1 MKPARSF
8 LMLCLLGIAFA
19 SNATTYFSR
28 ASAAWNINTTWSTVS
43 FVSAVNAGT
52 FPVAGDIVNIGGG
65 FSVTISAA
73 NAACTTLNINNGSTL
88 TVGGFTLTV
97 SGVTT
102 VGQGTSG
109 SIVIN
114 SATGTKTFTGNV
126 IINAG
131 ASITESAA
139 ATLSFGAD
147 VTITGTLTENGA
159 ATVGIAGSLTNNG
172 TYNASTGIHTF
183 NGTTKILSGSS
194 TTTIPSIAI
203 TGTYTNSGTLV
214 VSTLLSGAGTLTN
227 TNTLNLSGAGVPSC
241 SITTLSN
248 SGTINRS
255 AAGTTT
261 TALANFTNTGTI
273 NISGS
278 GTITGITNN
287 AGGIVNHSG
296 SSTITSFNNATST
309 STLNISTTP
318 TVPTFGTLTVTAA
331 GNTVNYNG
339 AGAQTVRSNTY
350 QNLILSGSGV
360 KTLQAGTTTIGGNL
374 TLSGTASTTTVVAL
388 AITGNLVIG
397 DGTTFTVAGFNLT
410 VTGSTTIG
418 AGTTGQIN
426 FTSTT
431 GTKIFTGSVS
441 IAANG
446 TWNNTAS
453 ESVSFGGDL
462 AVGSSAAFTQGT
474 GLVTFTGASSN
485 TVASINTTLSFG
497 GGITVNKGTSQAN
510 VLDVTAIIA
519 LSSGGLT
526 LTNGTFKLSSASTIT
541 AFTSDPILGANTQL
555 WCNGGTISST
565 SPLSFSGQLQI
576 SAGTVT
582 VGSSS
587 ADYLFPDGGTIN
599 ISGTGVLNVLGSIS
613 DFPVTLGAGM
623 FFNMTGGTCTVGIG
637 GSAFDDFAFAI
648 GWSTNST
655 FTMSGGTIVIQNP
668 QTYTGG
674 PSSLAANKAGYFNVA
689 TSSSFTGGTL
699 QIGNSSTTASS
710 TMAIYTTNPIY
721 NLTVNNSSSAGEISG
736 QDITVS
742 NNFTISSGGFSTN
755 GFGIAVGGNWTN
767 NGSFINGSG
776 LVTFN
781 GTTQSISGT
790 SSTTFFDLT
799 LGGSGTKTYSVATF
813 VSNILTV
820 NTSVVLRLGAITTH
834 TAKRLTLGGIPQAAG
849 TYGSTSSA
857 ATNQNN
863 TFFAAGFSGIL
874 TVSSGRV
881 YYSAS
886 TGNWNSNTSWS
897 TVTYGGAVA
906 TAFPVSGDDVNIGGG
921 FTITVTAAAAC
932 ATLSYL
938 SNDTNTNS
946 VNLNSGI
953 TLDVSGTITIPRGS
967 NPNTN
972 TLAVGAGTLTG
983 GSLAFTNS
991 GTNQRHFLTI
1001 STGTATISGDVTTDG
1016 SSTSPTITFT
1026 GSGTLNLGGAF
1037 LNSSNATLTPST
1049 GTIVY
1054 NGTSAQSITSFTYNN
1069 LTLTNS
1075 SSKAS
1080 TSVLTIG
1087 GNFTLNSG
1095 AVFYAG
1101 AYTHT
1106 LTGNWTNNGGTFT
1119 NTGSTF
1125 NFNGTS
1131 TQTIGGTSSTTFN
1144 NLTMSGSNTVSFS
1157 VATFIGGTLTQ
1168 GTGTVINPNSITTH
1182 TARTYIQGG
1191 TPQAPGTFGSTSS
1204 SATNKSNTFFTSATT
1219 GILTVSNRIYF
1230 TRQTGNWNVNT
1241 TWSTVTFGNA
1251 TNAGTF
1257 PVAGDDANIGGN
1269 VTTTVTAAAAAGS
1282 LSFQSGT
1289 NNTNL
1294 LQINSGITL
1303 AVSGGITIPRT
1314 NSNSNTLAVGAGI
1327 LTGGSLSFTNGGG
1340 GQRHILTISIG
1351 TVTIAG
1357 DITQVNS
1364 TGSATITFSGSG
1376 TLNVAGA
1383 FLNSTNGTFTQSTG
1397 TVNYNGGLVAQTVG
1411 DFTYYNLTLNN
1422 TSSTIP
1428 QLTLFGNTAASNT
1441 LTMTSG
1447 VTNLAGFT
1455 LTLGSGG
1462 TASTLTRTSSTTTNW
1477 LYGGTFTR
1485 NWVASTSITSTSGN
1499 FYGLFPMGTSS
1510 SSSYRPLQINS
1521 TVSPTAS
1528 GTYSVTH
1535 TSASTTTDLSPTF
1548 SDGGTTV
1555 QRIDDSQFVGSLAT
1569 ISNGTYN
1576 INVTMTGYLGT
1587 GSLSDIRLATFVS
1600 GTTAT
1605 SVGTHTAATGT
1616 VINPTTGRTG
1626 LTATNLSNDF
1636 RIATTNLAATPL
1648 PIELIY
1654 FSSVLKGSIVEL
1666 SWATASERNNDFFTI
1681 ERSGSGEKFEGIITI
1696 HGKGTT
1702 TLTSNYQT
1710 IDEAPLLGTS
1720 YYRLKQTDF
1729 DGKHTYSEVRTIEN
1743 NNLGLQFKIYPN
1755 PIVDNKFTFEINGLP
1770 NGVEVPLL
1778 IVNMQGV
1785 TVYQANYQ
1793 SSAAGN
1799 LKTVVELNA
1808 IPSGV
1813 YMAVVNA
1820 SSGLR
1825 KKIVIP

>member
-1 MKPARSF
+1 MKSVRLF
-8 LMLCLLGIAFA
+8 LVLCLLAIVAISKAAVITTTGNGNWSSTVPNAPWPGGTIP
-19 SNATTYFSR
+19 ATTDDIVIGAGFILTVDGNRTANSL
-28 ASAAWNINTTWSTVS
+28 AVGNGSTITVNTGVTLTVTTSTSFPNLAATNTTGIIAGLGTINTSTMTI
-43 FVSAVNAGT
+43 AGT
-52 FPVAGDIVNIGGG
+52 VVPTASRTVTVT
-65 FSVTISAA
+65 STISLLNVSGNLTATSQRSGANNNNPTFQLQSGTVTVNGTLSCVTAA
-73 NAACTTLNINNGSTL
+73 NAASTTLVTL
-88 TVGGFTLTV
+88 A
-97 SGVTT
+97 SGVQTGT
-102 VGQGTSG
+102 LVLGNATPISTSG
-109 SIVIN
+109 NAGIS
-114 SATGTKTFTGNV
+114 TFTFTGTSATVNY
-126 IINAG
+126 
-131 ASITESAA
+131 SAA
-139 ATLSFGAD
+139 AQ
-147 VTITGTLTENGA
+147 
-159 ATVGIAGSLTNNG
+159 TVFSVN
-172 TYNASTGIHTF
+172 
-183 NGTTKILSGSS
+183 
-194 TTTIPSIAI
+194 
-203 TGTYTNSGTLV
+203 YTNLTL
-214 VSTLLSGAGTLTN
+214 
-227 TNTLNLSGAGVPSC
+227 
-241 SITTLSN
+241 
-248 SGTINRS
+248 
-255 AAGTTT
+255 
-261 TALANFTNTGTI
+261 
-273 NISGS
+273 SGS
-278 GTITGITNN
+278 GT
-287 AGGIVNHSG
+287 
-296 SSTITSFNNATST
+296 
-309 STLNISTTP
+309 
-318 TVPTFGTLTVTAA
+318 
-331 GNTVNYNG
+331 
-339 AGAQTVRSNTY
+339 
-350 QNLILSGSGV
+350 
-360 KTLQAGTTTIGGNL
+360 KTLQAGTTAIGGNL
-374 TLSGTASTTTVVAL
+374 TFSGTASATTVVGL
-388 AITGNLVIG
+388 AIAGNLNIG
-397 DGTTFTVAGFNLT
+397 NGTTFTVAGFNLA
-410 VTGSTTIG
+410 VTGTTTIG

-431 GTKIFTGSVS
+431 GTKTFTGNVS

-453 ESVSFGGDL
+453 EAVSFGADL

-485 TVASINTTLSFG
+485 TVSSVNTTLSFG
-497 GGITVNKGTSQAN
+497 GGLTVNKGASQAN
-510 VLDVTAIIA
+510 VLDVTAVIA

-541 AFTSDPILGANTQL
+541 AFTSDPILSANTQL

-599 ISGTGVLNVLGSIS
+599 ISGTGVLNVLGSLS
-613 DFPVTLGAGM
+613 DFPVALGAGM
-623 FFNMTGGTCTVGIG
+623 FFNMTGGTCTVGTG
-637 GSAFDDFAFAI
+637 GSTFDDFAFAI

-668 QTYTGG
+668 QTYTGN
-674 PSSLAANKAGYFNVA
+674 PSFLAANKAGYFNIA
-689 TSSSFTGGTL
+689 TSSNFTGGTL

-721 NLTVNNSSSAGEISG
+721 NLTINNSSSSGEISG
-736 QDITVS
+736 QGITVS
-742 NNFTISSGGFSTN
+742 NNFTISAGGFGTN
-755 GFGIAVGGNWTN
+755 GFSMTVGGNWTN
-767 NGSFINGSG
+767 NGTFTNGSG
-776 LVTFN
+776 LVTLN

-799 LGGSGTKTYSVATF
+799 LAGSGTKTYSVASF
-813 VSNILTV
+813 VSDILTV
-820 NTSVVLRLGAITTH
+820 NTGVVLKLGAITTH
-834 TAKRLTLGGIPQAAG
+834 TAKRLILGGTPQAAG

-857 ATNQNN
+857 ATNQND
-863 TFFAAGFSGIL
+863 TFFTVGFSGIL
-874 TVSSGRV
+874 TVSSGRI
-881 YYSAS
+881 YYSAA
-886 TGNWNSNTSWS
+886 TGNWNSNSSWS
-897 TVTYGGAVA
+897 TVTYGGAAA
-906 TAFPVSGDDVNIGGG
+906 TAFPVAGDDVNIGGG

-953 TLDVSGTITIPRGS
+953 TLDISGAITIPRGS

-972 TLAVGAGTLTG
+972 TLAVGAGTLTAA
-983 GSLAFTNS
+983 SLAFTNS

-1001 STGTATISGDVTTDG
+1001 STGTATISGGVTTDG
-1016 SSTSPTITFT
+1016 TSTSPTITFT
-1026 GSGTLNLGGAF
+1026 GAGTLNLGGAF
-1037 LNSSNATLTPST
+1037 LNSSNATFTAST
-1049 GTIVY
+1049 GTVNY
-1054 NGTSAQSITSFTYNN
+1054 NGTTPQTMGDFTYNN

-1075 SSKAS
+1075 GIKNPFGAM
-1080 TSVLTIG
+1080 TIG

-1095 AVFYAG
+1095 AVFSAG

-1106 LTGNWTNNGGTFT
+1106 LTGNWINNGGTFT

-1269 VTTTVTAAAAAGS
+1269 VTTTVTAAAAAAGS

-1314 NSNSNTLAVGAGI
+1314 NSNSNTLAVGAGT
-1327 LTGGSLSFTNGGG
+1327 LTGASLSFTNGGG
-1340 GQRHILTISIG
+1340 GQRHILTISTG

-1357 DITQVNS
+1357 DINQVNS

-1397 TVNYNGGLVAQTVG
+1397 TVNYNGSSVAQTIG

-1428 QLTLFGNTAASNT
+1428 QLTLFGNTSASNT

-1548 SDGGTTV
+1548 SDAGTTV

-1587 GSLSDIRLATFVS
+1587 GSLLDIRLATFVS

-1605 SVGTHTAATGT
+1605 SVGTHTAAAGT
-1616 VINPTTGRTG
+1616 VINPTAGRTG

-1654 FSSVLKGSIVEL
+1654 FSAVLRNLMVEL
-1666 SWATASERNNDFFTI
+1666 SWATASELNNDFFTI
-1681 ERSGSGEKFEGIITI
+1681 ERSGSGEKFETVKTVK
-1696 HGKGTT
+1696 GKGTT
-1702 TLTSNYQT
+1702 NLTSNYQDV
-1710 IDEAPLLGTS
+1710 DEDPLPGTS

-1729 DGKHTYSEVRTIEN
+1729 DGNHTYSEVITIEIN
-1743 NNLGLQFKIYPN
+1743 SATSQFKIYPN
-1755 PIVDNKFTFEINGLP
+1755 PIADNKFTLEMNGLS
-1770 NGVEVPLL
+1770 GSVEVPLSV
-1778 IVNMQGV
+1778 ISMQGV
-1785 TVYQANYQ
+1785 IVHQASYQ
-1793 SSAAGN
+1793 SSTAGS
-1799 LKTVVELNA
+1799 LKVIVELNA
-1808 IPSGV
+1808 VPSGV
-1813 YMAVVNA
+1813 YMVVVNA
-1820 SSGLR
+1820 ATGLR

>member
-1 MKPARSF
+1 MKFSRIFSV
-8 LMLCLLGIAFA
+8 LCLLTVAVT
-19 SNATTYFSR
+19 SNAATYFSR
-28 ASAAWNINTTWSTVS
+28 ASAAWNVNTTWSTVS

-73 NAACTTLNINNGSTL
+73 NAACTTLNINDGSTL

-102 VGQGTSG
+102 VGQGASG
-109 SIVIN
+109 SISIN

-131 ASITESAA
+131 ASIAESAA
-139 ATLSFGAD
+139 ATLSFGSD

-159 ATVGIAGSLTNNG
+159 ATVGVAGNFTNNG
-172 TYNASTGIHTF
+172 TYTASTGTHTF
-183 NGTTKILSGSS
+183 SGATKTLSGSS
-194 TTTIPSIAI
+194 TTTIANAAI
-203 TGTYTNSGTLV
+203 TGTYTNSGTLT
-214 VSTLLSGAGTLTN
+214 VSATLTGAGTLTN
-227 TNTLNLSGAGVPSC
+227 NGTLNLSGVGATSC
-241 SITTLSN
+241 TITTLSN
-248 SGTINRS
+248 AGTINRS
-255 AAGTTT
+255 ATGTTT

-273 NISGS
+273 NITGS
-278 GTITGITNN
+278 GTIAGITNN

-309 STLNISTTP
+309 STLNLSTTP
-318 TVPTFGTLTVTAA
+318 TVPTFTTLTVTAA

-339 AGAQTVRSNTY
+339 AGAQTIRTGNY

-360 KTLQAGTTTIGGNL
+360 KTLQGGTTAIGGNL
-374 TLSGTASTTTVVAL
+374 TLSGTASTTTVIGLTIA
-388 AITGNLVIG
+388 GNLNIG
-397 DGTTFTVAGFNLT
+397 DGTTFTVAGFNLA
-410 VTGSTTIG
+410 VTGTTTIG

-431 GTKIFTGSVS
+431 GTKTFTGNVS

-453 ESVSFGGDL
+453 EAVSFGADL

-485 TVASINTTLSFG
+485 TVSSVNTTLSFG
-497 GGITVNKGTSQAN
+497 GGITVNKGASQAN
-510 VLDVTAIIA
+510 VLDVTAVIA

-541 AFTSDPILGANTQL
+541 AFTADPILSANTQL

-576 SAGTVT
+576 SSGTVT

-599 ISGTGVLNVLGSIS
+599 ISGTGVLNVLGSLS
-613 DFPVTLGAGM
+613 DFPVALGAGM
-623 FFNMTGGTCTVGIG
+623 FFNMTGGTCTVGTG
-637 GSAFDDFAFAI
+637 GSTFDDFAFAI

-668 QTYTGG
+668 QTYTGN
-674 PSSLAANKAGYFNVA
+674 PSFLAANKAGYFNIA
-689 TSSSFTGGTL
+689 TSSNFTGGTL

-721 NLTVNNSSSAGEISG
+721 NLTINNSSSSGEISG
-736 QDITVS
+736 QGITVS
-742 NNFTISSGGFSTN
+742 NNFTISAGGFGTN
-755 GFGIAVGGNWTN
+755 GFSMTVGGNWTN
-767 NGSFINGSG
+767 NGTFTNGSG
-776 LVTFN
+776 LVTLN

-799 LGGSGTKTYSVATF
+799 LAGSGTKTYSVATF
-813 VSNILTV
+813 VSDILTV
-820 NTSVVLRLGAITTH
+820 NTGVVLKLGAITTH
-834 TAKRLTLGGIPQAAG
+834 TAKRLILGGTPQAAG

-857 ATNQNN
+857 ATNQND
-863 TFFAAGFSGIL
+863 TFFTVGFSGIL
-874 TVSSGRV
+874 TVSSGRI
-881 YYSAS
+881 YYSAA
-886 TGNWNSNTSWS
+886 TGNWNSNSSWS
-897 TVTYGGAVA
+897 TVTYGGAAA
-906 TAFPVSGDDVNIGGG
+906 TAFPVAGDDVNIGGG

-938 SNDTNTNS
+938 SNDTNTNL
-946 VNLNSGI
+946 VNINSGI
-953 TLDVSGTITIPRGS
+953 ALDISGAITIPRGS

-972 TLAVGAGTLTG
+972 TLAVGAGTLTAA
-983 GSLAFTNS
+983 SLAFTNS

-1001 STGTATISGDVTTDG
+1001 STGTATISGGVTTDG
-1016 SSTSPTITFT
+1016 TSTSPTITFT
-1026 GSGTLNLGGAF
+1026 GAGTLNLGGAF
-1037 LNSSNATLTPST
+1037 LNSSNATFTAST
-1049 GTIVY
+1049 GTVNY
-1054 NGTSAQSITSFTYNN
+1054 NGTTTQTMGDFTYNN

-1075 SSKAS
+1075 GIKNPFGAM
-1080 TSVLTIG
+1080 TIG

-1095 AVFYAG
+1095 AVFSAG

-1157 VATFIGGTLTQ
+1157 IATFIGGTLTQ

-1314 NSNSNTLAVGAGI
+1314 NSNSNTLAVGAGT

-1340 GQRHILTISIG
+1340 GQRHILTISTG

-1357 DITQVNS
+1357 DITQVSS

-1376 TLNVAGA
+1376 ALNVAGA

-1397 TVNYNGGLVAQTVG
+1397 TVNYNGSSGAQTIG

-1485 NWVASTSITSTSGN
+1485 NWVASTSITSSSGN
-1499 FYGLFPMGTSS
+1499 FYGLFPIGTSS

-1548 SDGGTTV
+1548 SDAGTTV

-1569 ISNGTYN
+1569 ITDGTYN

-1616 VINPTTGRTG
+1616 VINPTAGRTG

-1654 FSSVLKGSIVEL
+1654 FSAVLRNLMVEL
-1666 SWATASERNNDFFTI
+1666 SWATASELNNDFFTI
-1681 ERSGSGEKFEGIITI
+1681 ERSGSGEKFETVKTVK
-1696 HGKGTT
+1696 GKGTT
-1702 TLTSNYQT
+1702 NLKSIYQD
-1710 IDEAPLLGTS
+1710 IDEDPLPGIS

-1729 DGKHTYSEVRTIEN
+1729 DGNHTYSEVITIEN
-1743 NNLGLQFKIYPN
+1743 NSATSQFKIYPN
-1755 PIVDNKFTFEINGLP
+1755 PIADNKFTLEMNGLC
-1770 NGVEVPLL
+1770 GSVEVPLSV
-1778 IVNMQGV
+1778 INMQGV
-1785 TVYQANYQ
+1785 IVHQASYQ
-1793 SSAAGN
+1793 SSASGT

-1808 IPSGV
+1808 VPSGV
-1813 YMAVVNA
+1813 YMAVINA
-1820 SSGLR
+1820 ATGLR
-1825 KKIVIP
+1825 KRIVIP